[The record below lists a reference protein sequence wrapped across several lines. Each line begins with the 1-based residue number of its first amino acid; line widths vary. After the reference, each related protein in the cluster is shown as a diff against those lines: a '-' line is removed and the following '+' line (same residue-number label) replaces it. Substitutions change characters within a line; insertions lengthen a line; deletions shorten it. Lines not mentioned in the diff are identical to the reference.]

1 MPKGPSSS
9 RPSSIP
15 PQPPA
20 GKRLNI
26 NLSPQTAADL
36 QSVVDASGR
45 SMTEVVRSAL
55 SLVKLAQ
62 EVRSKNQKL
71 IVADANDKPLK
82 EVVIA

>member
-1 MPKGPSSS
+1 
-9 RPSSIP
+9 
-15 PQPPA
+15 
-20 GKRLNI
+20 
-26 NLSPQTAADL
+26 
-36 QSVVDASGR
+36 
-45 SMTEVVRSAL
+45 MTEVVRSAL